1 MCGCSLC
8 LCLSSEQQS
17 ERGWQRQGAG
27 AAPSVRTA
35 CEAPRGDFVGAFL
48 RASASSWGNYYSHA
62 VVVSISLMEYES
74 EQNVSS
80 ALRGGLTDT
89 QAASEI
95 AGGFFFQLIAF
106 LIIVKLLL
114 FA

>member
-1 MCGCSLC
+1 
-8 LCLSSEQQS
+8 
-17 ERGWQRQGAG
+17 
-27 AAPSVRTA
+27 
-35 CEAPRGDFVGAFL
+35 
-48 RASASSWGNYYSHA
+48 
-62 VVVSISLMEYES
+62 MEYES

-95 AGGFFFQLIAF
+95 AGGFFSVNCLFNHSEIAPICMNIPTAGSVCSCHRYSLRITF
-106 LIIVKLLL
+106 S